1 MSGTALSQGIGL
13 RPAKS
18 ASAAV
23 KVMTSC
29 EESESLNKM
38 YNWRQLPR
46 WWHLSLYMCIA
57 AYVACLMWDVATLF
71 PSAPAYA
78 ALQGISHA
86 FLGGVTFLL
95 HHLEGRWFA
104 RWHAAQVAS
113 HSAHGISKV
122 SSQCKSPIFRQP
134 IWPATIIV
142 AFVGGAVA
150 GILVAESMVFASPAA
165 MEDSPTG
172 LIFGYLPNVVIFK
185 KSTIVGLA
193 YITFILGVTYKFYHG
208 VLPYLL
214 LPTSELPGW
223 LLPVLVWD
231 VLMGWFMMMVRF
243 MPYPGD
249 VYMAGFGYAW
259 LAPIHDM
266 YRVVIRGVRLWGL
279 PTEEWHSDYPGR
291 LLMLSSLSYLYF
303 VSFHGW
309 PSIALK
315 GVAGSYAFPT
325 GDVKNFPPNPNM
337 ATLRWMDP
345 DPFANVTRANL
356 TGISLFNVL
365 DFPVAPIWIFW
376 LSFLVIPILLA
387 FFAIRAVDAKTAW
400 PSQRRVWLVQT
411 LLTSL
416 SCWVAPCVLVFDQ
429 LLRGV
434 LIAAGFPPVIA
445 TWITFIIS
453 TEANGFI
460 AAMTSGLTVY
470 GSDPSTFEPELA
482 QVSLMVIAALLN
494 YTSLLPYT
502 LDTPSFWLTL
512 ALVKLLPI
520 VVDTVPWRDVRRV
533 RRNASLY
540 PLIFFRNFPWE
551 GSRFCIVV
559 VQVAELVCTGFLVA
573 PFLTVRRFA
582 GVGVHGEPV
591 GWIRCNDES
600 IGEVVGRLGVVLVLS
615 SAANAAHFY
624 LVGLACNR
632 LSQEMAKR
640 DVEVSHVLPRPD
652 GQLRSSSEILKGL
665 GWRLIPSMLPYFIF
679 TCILLLRSN
688 LIPEKC
694 DNFPPITDAFESM
707 FGRLL

>member
-1 MSGTALSQGIGL
+1 MDGGNGANNVVQVSNDTEQDGQSACVSSFDTASQEGATCVLPTPCQTPGTDNAFADDKAANSSKFATAFRGLRRGIVGQFVPKVSFELVVIGGVATMSGTALSQGIGL

-291 LLMLSSLSYLYF
+291 LLMLSSLFL
-303 VSFHGW
+303 
-309 PSIALK
+309 
-315 GVAGSYAFPT
+315 
-325 GDVKNFPPNPNM
+325 
-337 ATLRWMDP
+337 
-345 DPFANVTRANL
+345 
-356 TGISLFNVL
+356 
-365 DFPVAPIWIFW
+365 
-376 LSFLVIPILLA
+376 LS
-387 FFAIRAVDAKTAW
+387 K
-400 PSQRRVWLVQT
+400 
-411 LLTSL
+411 
-416 SCWVAPCVLVFDQ
+416 
-429 LLRGV
+429 
-434 LIAAGFPPVIA
+434 
-445 TWITFIIS
+445 
-453 TEANGFI
+453 
-460 AAMTSGLTVY
+460 
-470 GSDPSTFEPELA
+470 
-482 QVSLMVIAALLN
+482 
-494 YTSLLPYT
+494 
-502 LDTPSFWLTL
+502 
-512 ALVKLLPI
+512 
-520 VVDTVPWRDVRRV
+520 
-533 RRNASLY
+533 
-540 PLIFFRNFPWE
+540 
-551 GSRFCIVV
+551 
-559 VQVAELVCTGFLVA
+559 
-573 PFLTVRRFA
+573 
-582 GVGVHGEPV
+582 
-591 GWIRCNDES
+591 
-600 IGEVVGRLGVVLVLS
+600 
-615 SAANAAHFY
+615 
-624 LVGLACNR
+624 
-632 LSQEMAKR
+632 
-640 DVEVSHVLPRPD
+640 
-652 GQLRSSSEILKGL
+652 
-665 GWRLIPSMLPYFIF
+665 
-679 TCILLLRSN
+679 
-688 LIPEKC
+688 
-694 DNFPPITDAFESM
+694 
-707 FGRLL
+707 